1 VYFEEFRDYMEID
14 REKSSKT
21 LDSYIS
27 DLRQFFNFVDKDI
40 KDVKQRDIVNYKK
53 WLREKGI
60 QTNTINRKLS
70 ALNGYFGFLNEMK
83 GYNLTFKFKKE
94 KVVKQK
100 YLEEMLT
107 KTDYKRILGAA
118 QRRGDTRAV
127 AMLEGLYLT
136 GMRIS
141 ELLQY
146 KTADVGKEKITIIGK
161 GSKERKVFIPDE
173 LNKALKEYLED
184 QNRKP
189 CGNFLFTTRNGSRLN
204 RQMADYIIK
213 YYGAKAKVK
222 LTKCHVHNLRHLF
235 SIICIRERGLTIDE
249 LADLIGH
256 VDINITRIYTRR
268 TEAELLRLIKRM
280 N

>member
-1 VYFEEFRDYMEID
+1 MYFEEFRDYMEID
-14 REKSSKT
+14 KEKSSIT
-21 LDSYIS
+21 VDSYIS
-27 DLRQFFNFVDKDI
+27 DLKQFFSFLDNDIKEAKQKDI
-40 KDVKQRDIVNYKK
+40 LNYKK

-70 ALNGYFGFLNEMK
+70 ALNGYVSFLNDTQ
-83 GYNLTFKFKKE
+83 GYNLKLKFKKE

-107 KTDYKRILGAA
+107 KTEYKRILGVA

-146 KTADVGKEKITIIGK
+146 KTTDVGKEKITIIGK
-161 GSKERKVFIPDE
+161 GDKERKVFIPDE
-173 LNKALKEYLED
+173 LNKVFREYLLD
-184 QNRKP
+184 PKRKP
-189 CGNFLFTTRNGSRLN
+189 NSKFLFTTKKGKLN

-213 YYGAKAKVK
+213 FYGAKAKVK

-235 SIICIRERGLTIDE
+235 CIICIRERGLTLDE

-268 TEAELLRLIKRM
+268 TEAELIKLIKRM